1 MVNSSAKP
9 TSSDRLKHMVS
20 YSNSILEDFEIK
32 SKSDGKM
39 HQCSINLLSIG
50 DIEAVLHVQS
60 ETVRHLNDSSIYYP
74 DSREVFEAS
83 LSNDGLIVGCLVNGQ
98 LVAFR
103 SIWFPRSR
111 PENLGLDIGM
121 SDPLQLSQVA
131 HLERACVLPEFT
143 GNRLQMRMT
152 RHAINLA
159 RENNSFRYL
168 FSTVAPMN
176 YASMQD
182 KFSVDML
189 IVKLVKK
196 YEDYYRY
203 IFYKDIMKSLQ
214 TNVFDPASLIFTN
227 GDDISAQVNLLRQND
242 PLVGCLQQR
251 TNNTVEVGYAKIE
264 HALF

>member
-1 MVNSSAKP
+1 MANSNTLSSNAPGLNASSAP
-9 TSSDRLKHMVS
+9 SSPV
-20 YSNSILEDFEIK
+20 LEGFEVI
-32 SKSDGKM
+32 SRVDGKPY
-39 HQCSINLLSIG
+39 QCSINVLNISAI
-50 DIEAVLHVQS
+50 DAVLNVQD
-60 ETVRHLNDSSIYYP
+60 ETVRHITDSSLYYP
-74 DSREVFEAS
+74 DTREVFEAS
-83 LSNDGLIVGCLVNGQ
+83 LSEHGLIIGCLVNKR

-121 SDPLQLSQVA
+121 QDPDQLSQVA
-131 HLERACVLPEFT
+131 HLERACVIPEFT

-159 RENNSFRYL
+159 KQNSSFRYL

-182 KFSVDML
+182 KFSADML
-189 IVKLVKK
+189 ILKLVKK

-203 IFYKDIMKSLQ
+203 IFFQDVIKPIEVNLQHPSSIIFANGKDIEAQVSLLKQ
-214 TNVFDPASLIFTN
+214 NDLMVGCMQQRN
-227 GDDISAQVNLLRQND
+227 GDAMQ
-242 PLVGCLQQR
+242 
-251 TNNTVEVGYAKIE
+251 VGYAEIE

>member
-1 MVNSSAKP
+1 MANINAA
-9 TSSDRLKHMVS
+9 SSDRTRVNTMISHD
-20 YSNSILEDFEIK
+20 NPILEGFEIT
-32 SKSDGKM
+32 SKSDGKS
-39 HQCSINLLSIG
+39 HHCSINLLNIS
-50 DIEAVLHVQS
+50 DIDAVLHVQN
-60 ETVRHLNDSSIYYP
+60 ETVRYIKDSSIYYP

-83 LSNDGLIVGCLVNGQ
+83 LNNDGLIVGCIVNDQ

-121 SDPLQLSQVA
+121 QDPNQLSQVA
-131 HLERACVLPEFT
+131 HLERACVIPEFT

-159 RENNSFRYL
+159 KQNNSFRYL

-182 KFSVDML
+182 KFSAGML
-189 IVKLVKK
+189 ILKLVKK

-203 IFYKDIMKSLQ
+203 IFFQDVIKPIAANLNSSSMIFVDGEDIDS
-214 TNVFDPASLIFTN
+214 
-227 GDDISAQVNLLRQND
+227 QVALLEQND
-242 PLVGCLQQR
+242 FMVGCLQQR
-251 TNNTVEVGYAKIE
+251 NSDAMQVGYAKIE
-264 HALF
+264 RALF